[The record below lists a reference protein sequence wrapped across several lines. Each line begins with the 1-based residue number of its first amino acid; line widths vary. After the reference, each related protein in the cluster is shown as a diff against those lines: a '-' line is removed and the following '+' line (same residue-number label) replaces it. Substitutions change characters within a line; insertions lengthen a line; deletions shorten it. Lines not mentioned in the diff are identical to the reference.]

1 MYKDP
6 KQLLHYILEEC
17 SVIEQTKVSGLT
29 FEKMMID
36 EIVKRAIVKS
46 LENIGEVGS
55 KIPVEVRVEWK
66 EIKWK
71 DVIGMRQRLA
81 HDYWGIDYD
90 IVWNVVQTKIPELK
104 TAIEKILKEES

>member
-29 FEKMMID
+29 FEKMMSD

-46 LENIGEVGS
+46 LENIGEAGS

-90 IVWNVVQTKIPELK
+90 IVWNVVQTKMPELK

>member
-17 SVIEQTKVSGLT
+17 SVIEQTKTSGLT
-29 FEKMMID
+29 YEKLIGD
-36 EIVKRAIVKS
+36 EVIKRAIVKS
-46 LENIGEVGS
+46 LENIGEAGS
-55 KIPVEVRVEWK
+55 KVPFEVRENWK

-81 HDYWGIDYD
+81 HDYWGINYD
-90 IVWNVVQTKIPELK
+90 IVWSVVQTKIPELK
-104 TAIEKILKEES
+104 IAIENILKTES